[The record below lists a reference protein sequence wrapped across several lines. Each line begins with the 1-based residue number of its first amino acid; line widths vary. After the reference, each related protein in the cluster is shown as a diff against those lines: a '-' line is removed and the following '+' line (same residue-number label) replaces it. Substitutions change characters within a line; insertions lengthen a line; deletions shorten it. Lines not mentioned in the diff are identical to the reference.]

1 MSASWGSVS
10 GEADGAVMRLS
21 FERAPHNHVDLDL
34 LRDLADA
41 LEAVDAD
48 PSLRAV
54 LLSSAGSVFC
64 AGADFGSRKPVA
76 AESQGGLKGFYAQA
90 ARLFASRKPIVAAVQ
105 GAAVGAGLGLALAA
119 DFRVASREAR
129 FSANFVKLG
138 FHAGF
143 GISLTLPRVVGEQRA
158 ALMLMT
164 GRRIKAEQALEWG
177 LVDELAEAADLP
189 ARALALA
196 RELAENAPLAVQA
209 TRDTLRSALHAQVL
223 AATDRELAIQTRLRK
238 TADFAE
244 GVRAVA
250 ERRPGN
256 FTGS

>member
-1 MSASWGSVS
+1 MSAAWGSVA
-10 GEADGAVMRLS
+10 GEVEGAVMRLS
-21 FERAPHNHVDLDL
+21 FSRPPYNHVDMDL

-41 LEAVDAD
+41 LEAVDTD

-54 LLSSAGSVFC
+54 LLASEGGTFC
-64 AGADFGSRKPVA
+64 AGADFISRRPVA
-76 AESQGGLKGFYAQA
+76 PEGQGGMKGFYAQA
-90 ARLFASRKPIVAAVQ
+90 ARLFANRKPVVAAIQ
-105 GAAVGAGLGLALAA
+105 GAAIGAGLGLALAA
-119 DFRVASREAR
+119 DFRVASPAAR

-143 GISLTLPRVVGEQRA
+143 GITLTLPRVIGEQRA

-177 LVDELAEAADLP
+177 LIDELADAADLP
-189 ARALALA
+189 ARAMAFA
-196 RELAENAPLAVQA
+196 QELAENAPLAVQA

-223 AATDRELAIQTRLRK
+223 AATDRELAIQSRLRK
-238 TADFAE
+238 TSDFAE

-250 ERRPGN
+250 ARRPGN
-256 FTGS
+256 FTGT